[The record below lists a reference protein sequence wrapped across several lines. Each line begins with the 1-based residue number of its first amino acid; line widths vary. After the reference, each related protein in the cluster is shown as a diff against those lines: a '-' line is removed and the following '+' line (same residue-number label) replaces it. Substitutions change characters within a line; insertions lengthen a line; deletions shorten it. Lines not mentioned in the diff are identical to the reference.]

1 MPVRETIR
9 KPHITL
15 FLCNPSLTCLLSGSE
30 LNTMAKWVADSI
42 KTDVTGENPGVASED
57 SEYMGEEVNTHQT
70 KCNGLFYTW

>member
-1 MPVRETIR
+1 
-9 KPHITL
+9 
-15 FLCNPSLTCLLSGSE
+15 
-30 LNTMAKWVADSI
+30 MAKWVADSI